1 MGELFRRPSKHKGND
16 DMTSTT
22 TAVEPTN
29 IRALTEA
36 EIDDVAGGAIS
47 LGTFIRRLIW
57 QIENAPENSTLIG
70 CSDDMS
76 TCEWQS
82 N

>member
-1 MGELFRRPSKHKGND
+1 MKNA
-16 DMTSTT
+16 
-22 TAVEPTN
+22 TAETAD

-36 EIDDVAGGAIS
+36 EIGDVGGAAIS
-47 LGTFIRRLIW
+47 LGTWLRRLIW
-57 QIENAPENSTLIG
+57 QVQNAPENSKLIE

-76 TCEWQS
+76 TCTWQS

>member
-1 MGELFRRPSKHKGND
+1 
-16 DMTSTT
+16 MTSTKT
-22 TAVEPTN
+22 SVEPAG
-29 IRALTEA
+29 IRALSEA
-36 EIDDVAGGAIS
+36 EIGDIAGGAIS

-57 QIENAPENSTLIG
+57 QIENAPENSRLIG